1 MTDHTHNLDARES
14 LPQRIFVPRDYL
26 IHTIAAL
33 NQELTWFG
41 KSRQTAMQ
49 VLLGSE
55 LNYVSVG
62 LERLL
67 SWHIWASFLL

>member
-1 MTDHTHNLDARES
+1 
-14 LPQRIFVPRDYL
+14 
-26 IHTIAAL
+26 
-33 NQELTWFG
+33 
-41 KSRQTAMQ
+41 MQ
-49 VLLGSE
+49 VLLASE